1 MRIGLFTDMYLPS
14 INGITYV
21 VDITRHQLE
30 ALGHEVFIFCPAD
43 SVRKY
48 KDEDDHIIRFMGLK
62 GAFFDDYKL
71 SIFFPPRQ
79 LRKIREMELDVIQFF
94 TPGQVGLMG
103 VYAAEKTGA
112 VLISQHSTDLAQ
124 YIRLYPAVVPGLL
137 MLAMT
142 LPMTFKFQGKDV
154 RELMKIYRP
163 RRVADWGQDIVE
175 KLMAMVY
182 SRCDAVIALSAKSKK
197 QLDVLQREYEFQ
209 TYLIPTG
216 VDALPIASD
225 EAKTTFRQEYGIAG
239 DDEVMMYVGRINPE
253 KNLGILIPSLKQL
266 LKTRPKARLV
276 YVGGGEFEPQLR
288 SEIAA
293 ADVESRV
300 TLTGP
305 LPRESLS
312 VAYQSAEVFVF
323 PSLTDTQG
331 LVLHEAAQAGCPIVL
346 TDGDVSEVAIEGRNS
361 LVAENDP
368 EDIARC
374 VEAIF
379 EDDVLRRK
387 FGEASKR
394 IAGTFTERQQTE
406 KLQTL
411 YRDTLRR

>member
-1 MRIGLFTDMYLPS
+1 MRIGLFTDTYRPS
-14 INGITYV
+14 INGIVYV
-21 VDITRHQLE
+21 VDITRRHLE

-43 SVRKY
+43 SVRNY
-48 KDEDDHIIRFMGLK
+48 KDDDDHIIRFMGVK
-62 GAFFDDYKL
+62 GAFFDDYNL
-71 SIFFPPRQ
+71 SLFFPPRQ
-79 LRKIREMELDVIQFF
+79 LKKIRDMELDVIQFF

-103 VYAAEKTGA
+103 VYAANKTGA

-142 LPMTFKFQGKDV
+142 LPLTFKFEGKDV
-154 RELMKIYRP
+154 RGLMKIYRP
-163 RRVADWGQDIVE
+163 RRVADWGQSIVE

-197 QLDVLQREYEFQ
+197 QLDALQGEYTFQ

-216 VDALPIASD
+216 VDGLPAVS
-225 EAKTTFRQEYGIAG
+225 EAERATFRTKYGIAD

-253 KNLGILIPSLKQL
+253 KNLGVLVPSLKQL
-266 LKTRPKARLV
+266 LQTRPKARLV
-276 YVGGGEFEPQLR
+276 YVGGGEFEPELR
-288 SEIAA
+288 KIIAE
-293 ADVESRV
+293 VGVGERV
-300 TLTGP
+300 TMTGA
-305 LPRESLS
+305 LPRETLN

-323 PSLTDTQG
+323 PSMTDTQG

-346 TDGDVSEVAIEGRNS
+346 IDGDVSEVAIEGRNALIS
-361 LVAENDP
+361 ENDP
-368 EDIARC
+368 IDIARQ
-374 VEAIF
+374 VEIIF
-379 EDDVLRRK
+379 ENDKLRHV

-406 KLQTL
+406 KLQAL
-411 YRDTLRR
+411 YRHALRH